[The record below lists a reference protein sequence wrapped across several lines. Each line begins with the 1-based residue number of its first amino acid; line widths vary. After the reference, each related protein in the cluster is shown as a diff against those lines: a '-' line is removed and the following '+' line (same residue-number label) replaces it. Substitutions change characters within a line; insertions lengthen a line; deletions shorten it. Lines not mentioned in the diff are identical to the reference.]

1 MDVRESARFESDTEI
16 KMFEVY
22 QTRERGGPRAAEKD
36 REVHTL
42 AMWEIWTL
50 EPKLGSLQWT
60 STCKLRGARSLSRG
74 AQSEELA
81 FRVTAR
87 SSMFWDTDSSAMDA
101 PNNQGSDGELEG
113 EGQKRCAE
121 NEV

>member
-42 AMWEIWTL
+42 AMWEIWRWNRNWDRCS
-50 EPKLGSLQWT
+50 GQ
-60 STCKLRGARSLSRG
+60 AR
-74 AQSEELA
+74 A
-81 FRVTAR
+81 
-87 SSMFWDTDSSAMDA
+87 
-101 PNNQGSDGELEG
+101 N
-113 EGQKRCAE
+113 
-121 NEV
+121 